1 MRRNSKAGVTHVPKN
16 EPLLLAFE
24 EIPSED
30 NESKFSV
37 LDTGAIAQYQ
47 IQQEMI
53 EQQMLRD
60 QVKQE
65 LSRYL
70 AQKLGLG
77 VKWLELYLQG
87 HSQQAIASVLNLPV
101 QEVYRL
107 REKISYHV
115 ARVAQ
120 KHHPELVA
128 SLNT

>member
-101 QEVYRL
+101 KEVYRL